1 MPRLHLRHGKAP
13 VRSPQPHLVLA
24 VDLPQVLSSLVA
36 HLDWPDLLSLLNTC
50 SHCRNIF
57 LAPSL
62 REVILSRLVP
72 GYADALRLR
81 DPTNYHDLPVS
92 LHDLDLLLISH
103 RFPLHRYPTHALK
116 IMTASYPTR
125 LEENYITSNLIC
137 LSQAHSRFVLLLQA
151 LVHSSSSPIPPE
163 KDDFRHK
170 SHRLSVFVNPF
181 NSEPLEFPAPLSYLK
196 EHAAHDDPIFDSTL
210 VSKNLKRDFKNNLAD
225 SDISPSSAVGSPSM
239 TNINNNVQEPRSSR
253 QVLKKISTRS
263 FFRKNHVTPPLPE
276 AEPRALR
283 IYSTYRRTGAY
294 TNNRISRVASDMD
307 VASSAPSPDPKLPK
321 RHLAP
326 SRDSSSSSRPVTS
339 SSSSSS
345 SHLPQSRTG
354 ESSISSYTSPS
365 NSSSHSQIGIAS
377 PHDLRLTTSR
387 VRAPILRVFV
397 PCTSMEVDSESVLL
411 CERQLVDAGL
421 WQHLSTGDI
430 VCNLGYIPPTPED
443 TPAASAEDDSACAGS
458 STPYRRSTSSR
469 GIYNN
474 TTNNS
479 RKWLLFDGNSL
490 VPYTAPDPLPIEN
503 PISLPSPYY
512 YAHLMPHVV
521 PGGNANRFRFMIGNF
536 PPVKY
541 QVPQLTLI
549 NLSSR
554 VRSAKSTDGWVEVK
568 RWVWTA
574 RFVRYRSGL
583 WMDPAEDIGAGWLGE
598 WVLEGVG
605 TSEGRQMLLD
615 ILHDGIVPG
624 GPREWEL
631 VRERSGGGRIW
642 LRLIT

>member
-1 MPRLHLRHGKAP
+1 
-13 VRSPQPHLVLA
+13 
-24 VDLPQVLSSLVA
+24 
-36 HLDWPDLLSLLNTC
+36 
-50 SHCRNIF
+50 
-57 LAPSL
+57 
-62 REVILSRLVP
+62 
-72 GYADALRLR
+72 
-81 DPTNYHDLPVS
+81 
-92 LHDLDLLLISH
+92 
-103 RFPLHRYPTHALK
+103 
-116 IMTASYPTR
+116 
-125 LEENYITSNLIC
+125 
-137 LSQAHSRFVLLLQA
+137 
-151 LVHSSSSPIPPE
+151 
-163 KDDFRHK
+163 
-170 SHRLSVFVNPF
+170 
-181 NSEPLEFPAPLSYLK
+181 
-196 EHAAHDDPIFDSTL
+196 
-210 VSKNLKRDFKNNLAD
+210 
-225 SDISPSSAVGSPSM
+225 
-239 TNINNNVQEPRSSR
+239 
-253 QVLKKISTRS
+253 
-263 FFRKNHVTPPLPE
+263 
-276 AEPRALR
+276 
-283 IYSTYRRTGAY
+283 
-294 TNNRISRVASDMD
+294 
-307 VASSAPSPDPKLPK
+307 
-321 RHLAP
+321 
-326 SRDSSSSSRPVTS
+326 
-339 SSSSSS
+339 
-345 SHLPQSRTG
+345 
-354 ESSISSYTSPS
+354 
-365 NSSSHSQIGIAS
+365 
-377 PHDLRLTTSR
+377 
-387 VRAPILRVFV
+387 
-397 PCTSMEVDSESVLL
+397 MEVDSESVLL

-512 YAHLMPHVV
+512 YAHLMPHVP
-521 PGGNANRFRFMIGNF
+521 PGGNANRFRFMIGKF

-541 QVPQLTLI
+541 QVPQLTMI

-642 LRLIT
+642 LRLVLSFGLKFLDGLTMTFFLRTG